1 MTILDTK
8 DNFDLLFKTLYLE
21 VELDTLFRK
30 YEKLTLTEIKKHLL
44 EQKYTYT
51 EEELNY
57 AMHSLFMKRGF
68 IVRDDYWNH
77 ESVYT
82 RLDKHREL
90 SSYSKH
96 YYSFNVDDYKT
107 KKFLLIA
114 DTHIG
119 NENIEDFKML
129 DKVYDYAIK
138 SNATK
143 CFHLGD
149 LFTGD
154 INDEYLTKEEKLK
167 QLKKF
172 IDYYPKP
179 NSKEMTTYGILGNN
193 DLEIDDMLWHTG
205 YSNIYYDLR
214 ELSFLNPSFYMIPR
228 ERFIADFLD
237 KKFHFGHKFYH
248 NLFIR
253 NLKVSSEEDL
263 IKYREWLDPEFD
275 VQISGHLHN
284 GFIYGDGP
292 TKYTSKDKL
301 FLAVPATGKINLNKP
316 VAYLVTLNYNDKGDN
331 IPSMDISVLNC
342 DSNYNIIESDNLTWY
357 FNGNNDINKKIRRI

>member
-1 MTILDTK
+1 MFLLDK
-8 DNFDLLFKTLYLE
+8 IDNFDIEKMFILLSNLHS
-21 VELDTLFRK
+21 LFT
-30 YEKLTLTEIKKHLL
+30 EKNDLTLTEIKKHLL
-44 EQKYTYT
+44 EQTISHT

-57 AMHSLFMKRGF
+57 IMHDFFIKRGT
-68 IVRDDYWNH
+68 IVRDDYWNQ
-77 ESVYT
+77 EPIYKYLEQ
-82 RLDKHREL
+82 RLFS

-96 YYSFNVDDYKT
+96 YYSFNVDDNKT

-129 DKVYDYAIK
+129 DKVYDYGIYKGAK
-138 SNATK
+138 K

-154 INDEYLTKEEKLK
+154 INDEHLTKEEKLK

-193 DLEIDDMLWHTG
+193 DLEIDNMLWHTG
-205 YSNIYYDLR
+205 YSDIYYDLR

-237 KKFHFGHKFYH
+237 KKFHFVHKFYH
-248 NLFIR
+248 NSFIR

-263 IKYREWLDPEFD
+263 LEYREWLDSEFD

-284 GFIYGDGP
+284 GFIYGDGQ
-292 TKYTSKDKL
+292 TKYTSKDIL